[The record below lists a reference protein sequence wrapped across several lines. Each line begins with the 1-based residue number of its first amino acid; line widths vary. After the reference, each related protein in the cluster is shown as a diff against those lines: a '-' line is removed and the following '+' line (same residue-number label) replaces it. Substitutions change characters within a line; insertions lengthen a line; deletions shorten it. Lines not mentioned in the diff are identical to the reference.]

1 MLPGWVL
8 GEWFGAK
15 NVSSVPSILSN
26 SRCQMVQVRD
36 AKPTRTAARTAGN
49 NESFYQQVLP
59 KGTETKPMTKT
70 DDKGRKWMWW
80 FLAAVVA
87 AQLYFVQ
94 ELLAAFALFA
104 AGFAVVAVLVS
115 SIYMMQKV
123 WEVGAARIAERRT
136 PAGSMARRAAAAME
150 ELGSRPFRRPV

>member
-1 MLPGWVL
+1 
-8 GEWFGAK
+8 
-15 NVSSVPSILSN
+15 
-26 SRCQMVQVRD
+26 MVQVRD
-36 AKPTRTAARTAGN
+36 AKPTRTVARTARN
-49 NESFYQQVLP
+49 NESFNQQVP

-70 DDKGRKWMWW
+70 DDKSRKWMWW

-104 AGFAVVAVLVS
+104 AGFVVVAVLVS

>member
-1 MLPGWVL
+1 
-8 GEWFGAK
+8 
-15 NVSSVPSILSN
+15 
-26 SRCQMVQVRD
+26 
-36 AKPTRTAARTAGN
+36 
-49 NESFYQQVLP
+49 
-59 KGTETKPMTKT
+59 MTKT
-70 DDKGRKWMWW
+70 DDKSRKWIWW

-104 AGFAVVAVLVS
+104 AGFAAVAVLVS
-115 SIYMMQKV
+115 SIYMLQKV

-136 PAGSMARRAAAAME
+136 PAASMARRAAAAME

>member
-1 MLPGWVL
+1 MLAGWVL

-15 NVSSVPSILSN
+15 NVSSVPSILPVP
-26 SRCQMVQVRD
+26 RCQMAQVRD
-36 AKPTRTAARTAGN
+36 AKPTRTAARTTGSN
-49 NESFYQQVLP
+49 GSFSQQVLP

-70 DDKGRKWMWW
+70 DDNSRKWMWW
-80 FLAAVVA
+80 FLTAVVA

-104 AGFAVVAVLVS
+104 AGFVVIAVLVS
-115 SIYMMQKV
+115 SIYMLQKV
-123 WEVGAARIAERRT
+123 WEVGAARLAERRT